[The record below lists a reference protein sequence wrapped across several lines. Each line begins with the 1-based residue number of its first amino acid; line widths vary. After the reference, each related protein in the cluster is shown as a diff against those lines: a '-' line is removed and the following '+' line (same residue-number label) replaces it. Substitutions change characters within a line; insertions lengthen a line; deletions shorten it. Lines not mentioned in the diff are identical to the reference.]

1 MNRRKIIF
9 LVVSAL
15 FITVISSAV
24 FIANADYSVTND
36 PLITLSYVNETLIPK
51 LEAQITERVLATL
64 KGEDIET
71 PVEPETPSESPT
83 EPEAPDEP
91 IEPTPSVDLSGLKY
105 IVVHLTKGQ
114 KLFANGENTESLE
127 IVLRAGEALSIS
139 PFHDQGIADLTAST
153 QLYNG
158 DALVKNNY
166 CIIPRGQQT
175 IFSFIKKKGIFFL
188 FDKAE
193 VREKIKKQPF
203 CAFFSEK
210 FQISLDKRPLFS
222 I

>member
-51 LEAQITERVLATL
+51 LEAQITERVLASL

-71 PVEPETPSESPT
+71 PVNPEIPSESPT
-83 EPEAPDEP
+83 EPKAPEDTENPGESIEP
-91 IEPTPSVDLSGLKY
+91 IPSVDLSGLKY

-158 DALVKNNY
+158 DPMVKNNY
-166 CIIPRGQQT
+166 CIIPRGRDGR
-175 IFSFIKKKGIFFL
+175 GIEVISNEAYFL
-188 FDKAE
+188 VRGVYE
-193 VREKIKKQPF
+193 VE
-203 CAFFSEK
+203 
-210 FQISLDKRPLFS
+210 
-222 I
+222 

>member
-51 LEAQITERVLATL
+51 LEAQITERVLASL

-71 PVEPETPSESPT
+71 PVNPEIPSESPT
-83 EPEAPDEP
+83 EPKAPEDTENPGESIEP
-91 IEPTPSVDLSGLKY
+91 IPSVDLSGLKY

-139 PFHDQGIADLTAST
+139 PFHDQGLADLTAST

-158 DALVKNNY
+158 DPMVKNNY
-166 CIIPRGQQT
+166 CIIPRGRDGR
-175 IFSFIKKKGIFFL
+175 GIEVISNEAYFL
-188 FDKAE
+188 VRGVYE
-193 VREKIKKQPF
+193 VE
-203 CAFFSEK
+203 
-210 FQISLDKRPLFS
+210 
-222 I
+222 

>member
-83 EPEAPDEP
+83 EPEAPEDTEKPDEP

-166 CIIPRGQQT
+166 CIIPRGQDGR
-175 IFSFIKKKGIFFL
+175 GIEVISDEAYFL
-188 FDKAE
+188 VRGVYE
-193 VREKIKKQPF
+193 VE
-203 CAFFSEK
+203 
-210 FQISLDKRPLFS
+210 
-222 I
+222 

>member
-51 LEAQITERVLATL
+51 LEAQITERVLASL

-71 PVEPETPSESPT
+71 PVNPEIPSESPT
-83 EPEAPDEP
+83 EPEAPEDTENPGEP

-158 DALVKNNY
+158 DPMVKNNY
-166 CIIPRGQQT
+166 CIIPRGRDGR
-175 IFSFIKKKGIFFL
+175 GIEVISNEAYFL
-188 FDKAE
+188 VRGVYE
-193 VREKIKKQPF
+193 VE
-203 CAFFSEK
+203 
-210 FQISLDKRPLFS
+210 
-222 I
+222 

>member
-9 LVVSAL
+9 LVVSTL

-71 PVEPETPSESPT
+71 PAEPEDPSEPEAPT
-83 EPEAPDEP
+83 EPEKPDEP

-105 IVVHLTKGQ
+105 IVVRLTKGQ

-127 IVLRAGEALSIS
+127 IVLRAGEALSVS

-166 CIIPRGQQT
+166 CIIPRGQDGR
-175 IFSFIKKKGIFFL
+175 GIEVISDEAYFL
-188 FDKAE
+188 VRGVYE
-193 VREKIKKQPF
+193 VE
-203 CAFFSEK
+203 
-210 FQISLDKRPLFS
+210 
-222 I
+222 